1 MKNLRLKLID
11 ELEEQVPDS
20 LSFPVGYFEGQKH
33 SKIWLVTEKDLQAMY
48 EKYPQGEITLW
59 CDRRVSPVPGNVRKK
74 DEPCTTTRRQEKE
87 GGGQG
92 LH

>member
-1 MKNLRLKLID
+1 
-11 ELEEQVPDS
+11 
-20 LSFPVGYFEGQKH
+20 
-33 SKIWLVTEKDLQAMY
+33 MY